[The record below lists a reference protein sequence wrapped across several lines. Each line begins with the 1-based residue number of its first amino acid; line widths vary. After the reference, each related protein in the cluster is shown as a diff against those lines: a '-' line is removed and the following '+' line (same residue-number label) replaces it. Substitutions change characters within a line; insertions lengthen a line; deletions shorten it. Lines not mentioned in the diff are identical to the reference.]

1 MDLLIIIWLDIK
13 ENCFHWLWFHLNRL
27 LPRVGQTFVT
37 PSFTTTSSYVFV
49 SYLKRYFR
57 QVHLGFLYHLSSKDF
72 QFVHYDFFHL
82 GFDKLARLYR
92 RRLCVRRVE
101 AGLQVRAQGVQGH
114 VHPEGGIAS
123 N

>member
-13 ENCFHWLWFHLNRL
+13 ENCFHWLWFHLDRL

-57 QVHLGFLYHLSSKDF
+57 QVHL
-72 QFVHYDFFHL
+72 
-82 GFDKLARLYR
+82 
-92 RRLCVRRVE
+92 
-101 AGLQVRAQGVQGH
+101 
-114 VHPEGGIAS
+114 IA
-123 N
+123 NNNNM